1 MPELADPNN
10 GDRGVPAP
18 VHLAFVGLGQMGG
31 PMVRRLRRTRYLVTA
46 HDHSAQ
52 ARHRFADETWLSV
65 TDSASALTGSD
76 VVVTMLP
83 DSDAVENVLVASSLY
98 KKLRPGATVI
108 DMSSSDPKRTRELA
122 SMLNRRGVAFLDAP
136 VSGGVEGAVMGTL
149 SVMVGGAKAD
159 VLTWHPLLERFGT
172 RIVHVG
178 QVGAGHTAKA
188 LNNLLSA
195 TALLI
200 TGEALL
206 VASRFG
212 LDPGVLLGAFNGSSG
227 RNSATERKFPEFI
240 LTGTFS
246 SGFSAALM
254 GKDIAIAMSLAH
266 ETGTPSPLA
275 EEVASYWSR
284 LSERLEP
291 GADHT
296 EIVRPQEQD
305 ADVQLRGAADQR
317 EAQ

>member
-1 MPELADPNN
+1 
-10 GDRGVPAP
+10 
-18 VHLAFVGLGQMGG
+18 MGR
-31 PMVRRLRRTRYLVTA
+31 PMVHRLRQTRYQVTA
-46 HDHSAQ
+46 HDHSEP
-52 ARHRFADETWLSV
+52 ARHHFADETWLSV
-65 TDSASALTGSD
+65 TDDAAALAGSD
-76 VVVTMLP
+76 VVITMLP
-83 DSDAVENVLVASSLY
+83 DSDAVENVLVASNLY
-98 KKLRPGATVI
+98 MKLRPGATVI

-122 SMLNRRGVAFLDAP
+122 SMLSHRGVALLDAP
-136 VSGGVEGAVMGTL
+136 VSGGVEGAVTGSL
-149 SVMVGGAKAD
+149 SVMVGGTTAD
-159 VLTWHPLLERFGT
+159 VQTWHPLLERFGT
-172 RIVHVG
+172 RIVQVG

-188 LNNLLSA
+188 LNDLLSA

-212 LDPGVLLGAFNGSSG
+212 LDPQRLLDALNGSSG

-246 SGFSAALM
+246 SGFSAQLM

-266 ETGTPSPLA
+266 DTGTQTPLA
-275 EEVASYWSR
+275 GEVASQWSR
-284 LSERLEP
+284 LSRRLEP

-305 ADVQLRGAADQR
+305 ANAELRTSEAVDKR